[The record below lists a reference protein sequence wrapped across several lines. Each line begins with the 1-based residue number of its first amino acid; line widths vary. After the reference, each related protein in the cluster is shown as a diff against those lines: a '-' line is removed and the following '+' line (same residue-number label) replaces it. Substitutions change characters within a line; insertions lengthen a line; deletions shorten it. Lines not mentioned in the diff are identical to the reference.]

1 MNTKQ
6 AEELTGISRQNIRYY
21 ERQGLLEPA
30 RETGNAYRD
39 YSEEEIRR
47 LKLIKMLRML
57 DMPLKEIEN
66 ILKEELPLKEA
77 VVRQQENLLKQ
88 QKQLQAAIEVCTSIH
103 KDQSDQVDVDAYLEK
118 METMSR
124 NGSVFAKIADDYK
137 RVAMEEQQRRFS
149 FNADEAVNTAG
160 MFEAVLRKYASDRG
174 MKFQMVKSGMYPK
187 FTLDGTVYTAARVL
201 EDSEETR
208 EASTRIL
215 CIRENEESIK
225 KEIPDKRR
233 SFYQGIH
240 TILVNIRRHY
250 KKSILNIL
258 ISLLTVIVMALYL
271 GNLTSTKQQLDE
283 LPERLPISVQI
294 WNVSGDSNSGLF
306 IQPRVLDAVYG
317 SSYTKEIV
325 EGAKLLGRLP
335 QENAENL
342 QDLWVQ
348 GLNRPECI
356 EGLEEEDVK
365 WSKVW
370 DWDTFQKSH
379 DVCIVNQSS
388 IDKELGS
395 RLPLSLQHYQLLLS
409 GTGLEI
415 KDLRPVS
422 MEVVGIWDSSGTDEE
437 VTVPD
442 ILFPLD
448 AVKEI
453 YKQSGQTYFA
463 SSLSFLVKD
472 SMKLNELKQEL
483 KDAGLQTVVPGSTFS
498 YAGAGVR
505 VDDVIF
511 IRSVTSL
518 EKSLSLLQGFLPFV
532 LLVVIM
538 VGYIVSHLLLQGR
551 REEYAIMRALGTSR
565 RRCTVLFFV
574 EHILLAAAGG
584 AVGAAAGLILRWA
597 GMGAIALVWLV
608 FLVCYILGA
617 SAAMWMFGRFSVAA
631 VLSHRD

>member
-39 YSEEEIRR
+39 YSEEDIRR

-66 ILKEELPLKEA
+66 VLKEEIPLKEA
-77 VVRQQENLLKQ
+77 VARQQENLLKQ

-124 NGSVFAKIADDYK
+124 NGSIFAKIADDYK

-174 MKFQMVKSGMYPK
+174 MKFQMVKSGMYPI

-201 EDSEETR
+201 EDSEETKK
-208 EASTRIL
+208 ASTRIL
-215 CIRENEESIK
+215 CMRENEESIK
-225 KEIPDKRR
+225 KEIPEKRR

-342 QDLWVQ
+342 QDLWIQ

-356 EGLEEEDVK
+356 EGLEEEDIK
-365 WSKVW
+365 WSEGW
-370 DWDTFQKSH
+370 DWDAFQKSQ
-379 DVCIVNQSS
+379 DVCIVNQAS

-395 RLPLSLQHYQLLLS
+395 QLPLSLQHYQLLLS
-409 GTGLEI
+409 GIGLEI
-415 KDLRPVS
+415 KDLRQVS
-422 MEVVGIWDSSGTDEE
+422 MEVVGMWDSSGTDE
-437 VTVPD
+437 
-442 ILFPLD
+442 
-448 AVKEI
+448 
-453 YKQSGQTYFA
+453 QTYFA

-483 KDAGLQTVVPGSTFS
+483 KDAGFQTVVPGSTFS

-565 RRCTVLFFV
+565 RRCTVLFLA

-584 AVGAAAGLILRWA
+584 AVGAATGLILRWA
-597 GMGAIALVWLV
+597 GIGAIASVWLV
-608 FLVCYILGA
+608 FFICYILGA

>member
-39 YSEEEIRR
+39 YSEEDIRR

-66 ILKEELPLKEA
+66 VLKEEIPLKEA
-77 VVRQQENLLKQ
+77 VARQQENLLKQ

-118 METMSR
+118 MESMSR
-124 NGSVFAKIADDYK
+124 NGSIFAKIADDYK

-160 MFEAVLRKYASDRG
+160 MFEAVLRKYASDRE
-174 MKFQMVKSGMYPK
+174 MKFQMVKSGMYPI

-201 EDSEETR
+201 EDSEETKK
-208 EASTRIL
+208 ASTRIL
-215 CIRENEESIK
+215 CMRENEESIK
-225 KEIPDKRR
+225 KEIPEKRR

-342 QDLWVQ
+342 QDLWIQ
-348 GLNRPECI
+348 GLNRLECI
-356 EGLEEEDVK
+356 EGLEEEDIK
-365 WSKVW
+365 WSEGW
-370 DWDTFQKSH
+370 DWDAFQKSQ
-379 DVCIVNQSS
+379 DVCIA
-388 IDKELGS
+388 
-395 RLPLSLQHYQLLLS
+395 R
-409 GTGLEI
+409 
-415 KDLRPVS
+415 
-422 MEVVGIWDSSGTDEE
+422 
-437 VTVPD
+437 
-442 ILFPLD
+442 
-448 AVKEI
+448 
-453 YKQSGQTYFA
+453 
-463 SSLSFLVKD
+463 
-472 SMKLNELKQEL
+472 
-483 KDAGLQTVVPGSTFS
+483 
-498 YAGAGVR
+498 
-505 VDDVIF
+505 
-511 IRSVTSL
+511 
-518 EKSLSLLQGFLPFV
+518 
-532 LLVVIM
+532 
-538 VGYIVSHLLLQGR
+538 
-551 REEYAIMRALGTSR
+551 
-565 RRCTVLFFV
+565 
-574 EHILLAAAGG
+574 
-584 AVGAAAGLILRWA
+584 
-597 GMGAIALVWLV
+597 
-608 FLVCYILGA
+608 
-617 SAAMWMFGRFSVAA
+617 
-631 VLSHRD
+631 